1 MYVDAQ
7 LQLSL
12 LQTLVGTGN
21 ILSTNTIDLS
31 QTRDMGEGNDLYAR
45 FQVGTAVAGGTTV
58 DMQVITADD
67 AGLTT
72 NVTVI
77 ESSGAVP
84 IAQLT
89 AGKRFV
95 QTISPRIGS
104 NGQRYLGI
112 RYVVTGTSTAG
123 TITAD
128 VGLDFQGNA
137 RAYPSG
143 FTVL

>member
-12 LQTLVGTGN
+12 LQSIVGTGN
-21 ILSTNTIDLS
+21 IISTNTIDLS
-31 QTRDMGEGNDLYAR
+31 QSRDMGEGNNLFAR
-45 FQVGTAVAGGTTV
+45 FQVGTAVAGATSV
-58 DMQVITADD
+58 EMQVITADD
-67 AGLTT
+67 AALSS

-77 ESSGAVP
+77 ESSGAIP

-104 NGQRYLGI
+104 NGQRYLGA
-112 RYVVTGTSTAG
+112 RYVIAGTSTAG
-123 TITAD
+123 TIAAD
-128 VGLDFQGNA
+128 VGLDFQGNG